1 MNAQSVVQIDASQ
14 LGSPKF
20 RADYRLRYAY
30 VTGAMYKAIASTDL
44 VVAMGRAG
52 MLGYFGTGGLS
63 PADVEAAIVRIRG
76 QLTGRQS
83 FGMNLLCN
91 LEVPALEEQTVDL
104 YLRHEVSCIEA
115 AAFTR
120 VTPSLV
126 RLRLKTLKRSP
137 QGHPEPTARIL
148 AKVSRPE
155 VASAFLQPPPQAL
168 VRQLLDSGRVT
179 AAEAQLGSSM
189 PMADDLCIEA
199 DSGGHTDQGVAYAL
213 VPAMIRLRDEAMRTY
228 QYPHRIA
235 VGAAGGIGTPQAAAA
250 AFIMGADFILTGSIN
265 QCTVEAGTS
274 PAVKDLL
281 QQMNV
286 QDTTYAPAGDMF
298 ELGARVQV
306 LRRGLFFPARANK
319 LYELYQRHNG
329 LEEIDEKT
337 SRQIQEKFFKRSFA
351 EVWKETREYYLRA
364 DPARLADIERNP
376 KKRMALIFKWYFVH
390 TSRLALTGNEEH
402 NTDYQVH
409 CGPALGAF
417 NQWVQGTALEEWRR
431 RHVALI
437 GESIM
442 RGTAELLTAWYAG
455 IGGNIAR

>member
-1 MNAQSVVQIDASQ
+1 
-14 LGSPKF
+14 
-20 RADYRLRYAY
+20 
-30 VTGAMYKAIASTDL
+30 
-44 VVAMGRAG
+44 
-52 MLGYFGTGGLS
+52 
-63 PADVEAAIVRIRG
+63 
-76 QLTGRQS
+76 
-83 FGMNLLCN
+83 
-91 LEVPALEEQTVDL
+91 
-104 YLRHEVSCIEA
+104 
-115 AAFTR
+115 
-120 VTPSLV
+120 
-126 RLRLKTLKRSP
+126 
-137 QGHPEPTARIL
+137 
-148 AKVSRPE
+148 
-155 VASAFLQPPPQAL
+155 
-168 VRQLLDSGRVT
+168 
-179 AAEAQLGSSM
+179 
-189 PMADDLCIEA
+189 
-199 DSGGHTDQGVAYAL
+199 
-213 VPAMIRLRDEAMRTY
+213 
-228 QYPHRIA
+228 
-235 VGAAGGIGTPQAAAA
+235 
-250 AFIMGADFILTGSIN
+250 
-265 QCTVEAGTS
+265 
-274 PAVKDLL
+274 
-281 QQMNV
+281 MNV